1 MDQIVV
7 GVSGVRRQ
15 PISLHH
21 GLGQDGQAIDQGPAR
36 CNVTRSQ
43 NARRV
48 QFECVNPFEVLGDAA
63 NQDNDDDDDDDML
76 I

>member
-1 MDQIVV
+1 MDSIVV

-36 CNVTRSQ
+36 CNVTRSP
-43 NARRV
+43 NARKV
-48 QFECVNPFEVLGDAA
+48 QFECVNPFEELADAA
-63 NQDNDDDDDDDML
+63 NQENNDDDNADDDL
-76 I
+76 